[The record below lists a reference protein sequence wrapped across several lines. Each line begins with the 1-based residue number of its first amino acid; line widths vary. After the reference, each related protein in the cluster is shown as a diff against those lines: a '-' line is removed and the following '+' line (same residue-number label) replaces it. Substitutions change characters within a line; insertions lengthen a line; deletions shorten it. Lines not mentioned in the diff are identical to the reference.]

1 MLQLFDRNYRKI
13 AILENAYQ
21 IQEEQSINAV
31 NYLSFT
37 LPDTDPKNELCESF
51 YFVRYKDGDLY
62 RIMAPERTLSET
74 GDYTYK
80 SEHVFAML
88 IDDLIENDVQSG
100 GRTVFT
106 ADVIRE
112 VLSHQLTPNW
122 RLGECDFRYEFEYGW
137 TDESVLAALHSIPN
151 RFVEPYIWT
160 FDTHV
165 HPFVLNL
172 KRLDMDKYPEMYIRA
187 GKNALQMQYDTDATT
202 VVTRLYPR
210 GDGEGINTLTIEAA
224 NGGVPFIQSPS
235 EIIAKYGIISRPWRD
250 KRYTNAQSLLDA
262 GRAML
267 HELQT
272 PFEQYEVDF
281 AVLGEDDFHTPALGK
296 VVEVVGFK
304 KTVITKIVW
313 DHDEIPNSSL
323 SIANKPRDVAGAIS
337 DLANRQRIE
346 ATYAQGAT
354 QIYADSIADNADAT
368 TPATIRFRLP
378 RNLAIINEVVLTV
391 NMSRF
396 RAYGVATGLASAGAG
411 TYTASNNPGL
421 GASQQHMPDNGINM
435 TRTALLPEHIWDR
448 SLAHGPGQA
457 NHNHGIADRW
467 IFTQRRGTGLP
478 ASGQPLLREHLE
490 TVWWEP
496 SGAHEHQAHGH
507 GYNIPSHQHSFTIPN
522 HTHQVDAR
530 ISFLGFA
537 RNFRVEIN
545 GQFITNPETG
555 GQWFTTSDREFD
567 LVPHLFDENNN
578 LRRGIWHTIN
588 IHPDDFARIEMS
600 YYVQG
605 FIRSEGSR
613 AV

>member
-1 MLQLFDRNYRKI
+1 MLQLFDRNFRKI

-21 IQEEQSINAV
+21 VQEEQSINAV

-37 LPDTDPKNELCESF
+37 LPDTDPKNELCEPF

-100 GRTVFT
+100 GRTMFT
-106 ADVIRE
+106 EDVIRE

-122 RLGECDFRYEFEYGW
+122 RLGECDFRHEFEYGW

-151 RFVEPYIWT
+151 RFVDPYIWT

-172 KRLDMDKYPEMYIRA
+172 KRLDMDKHPEMYIRA
-187 GKNALQMQYDTDATT
+187 GKNALQMQHDTDATT

-224 NGGVPFIQSPS
+224 NGGVPFIQSPP

-250 KRYTNAQSLLDA
+250 KRYTNAQSLLEA
-262 GRAML
+262 GHAML

-296 VVEVVGFK
+296 IVEVVDFK

-313 DHDEIPNSSL
+313 NHDEIPSSSL
-323 SIANKPRDVAGAIS
+323 SIANKPKDVAGAIS

-354 QIYADSIADNADAT
+354 QIYADSIADNADVQN
-368 TPATIRFRLP
+368 PLELRFFIP
-378 RNLAIINEVVLTV
+378 RQMVHINAVELLVRV
-391 NMSRF
+391 SRF
-396 RAYGVATGLASAGAG
+396 RAYSSATGGGGQVVHTNLTQQPQHTYNSTGFQLEPASV
-411 TYTASNNPGL
+411 
-421 GASQQHMPDNGINM
+421 
-435 TRTALLPEHIWDR
+435 RLPLSGEG
-448 SLAHGPGQA
+448 SGPGYA
-457 NHNHGIADRW
+457 NHNHGMGW
-467 IFTQRRGTGLP
+467 GTGIPVHSL
-478 ASGQPLLREHLE
+478 AILHELRPQYT
-490 TVWWEP
+490 TVNGIRVMSDIGSVSSLFRP
-496 SGAHEHQAHGH
+496 SGAHYHNIHSHLVTVPAHT
-507 GYNIPSHQHSFTIPN
+507 HSLSLPA
-522 HTHQVDAR
+522 HTHQIAPV
-530 ISFLGFA
+530 ISHHGNAQSYEL
-537 RNFRVEIN
+537 VVN
-545 GQFITNPETG
+545 GVSRGIFPVSQTQFNILP
-555 GQWFTTSDREFD
+555 W
-567 LVPHLFDENNN
+567 LVQDGTI
-578 LRRGIWHTIN
+578 RRGTWHTIA
-588 IHPDDFARIEMS
+588 IRPFDVARVEMS
-600 YYVQG
+600 YSLQG
-605 FIRSEGSR
+605 FIRSEGSI
-613 AV
+613 AIS